1 MDSLESLT
9 RQIAGAKDLN
19 GIVRTMK
26 AMAAANIGQYEIA
39 MESLG
44 DYWTNVSLG
53 LIAYLK
59 HINLESPIIK
69 KSENFKK
76 EHKSICAIVFGSDQ
90 GFVGQFNDSL
100 SQYVEKSLS
109 SHEGKIEI
117 WTVGARVPLLLADMG
132 MAVTKEFNLPNSIN
146 AITALIGSILIEVEK
161 NRENGTVDEY
171 YLFYNH
177 LVKEGSYQ
185 QEKLRLFPLDAK
197 WLQEK
202 KQLKWPTKKQPQV
215 IGDSSKLIHRL
226 IREYLFVTLYK
237 SCTES
242 LASEN
247 FSRLNAMQR
256 AEKNIEELLDEI
268 GHTYHR
274 LRQSSIDEELFD
286 VISGFTALKKEKHNK
301 KPLD

>member
-9 RQIAGAKDLN
+9 RQITGAKDLSA
-19 GIVRTMK
+19 IVRTMK
-26 AMAAANIGQYEIA
+26 AMAAANIGQYEMA

-53 LIAYLK
+53 LVAYLK
-59 HINLESPIIK
+59 HIGLENPDTKLNGNTK
-69 KSENFKK
+69 KDGKT
-76 EHKSICAIVFGSDQ
+76 ICAIVFGSDQ

-100 SQYVEKSLS
+100 SQYVIESLAA
-109 SHEGKIEI
+109 HKVKMEI
-117 WTVGARVPLLLADMG
+117 WTVGVRVPLLLMDMG
-132 MAVTKEFNLPNSIN
+132 MTVTKQFNLPNSIN
-146 AITALIGSILIEVEK
+146 AITALIGSILVQVEE
-161 NRENGTVDEY
+161 NHENGIVDEY
-171 YLFYNH
+171 YLFHNH
-177 LVKEGSYQ
+177 LVNEGSYE

-197 WLQEK
+197 WRQEK
-202 KQLKWPTKKQPQV
+202 GQLKWPTQKQPEV
-215 IGDSSKLIHRL
+215 IGDSGKLIRRL

-237 SCTES
+237 TCTES

-256 AEKNIEELLDEI
+256 AEKNIEELLDDI

-286 VISGFTALKKEKHNK
+286 VVSGFTALKK
-301 KPLD
+301 DR

>member
-9 RQIAGAKDLN
+9 RQIAGAKDLDS
-19 GIVRTMK
+19 IVRTMK

-53 LIAYLK
+53 LVAYLK
-59 HINLESPIIK
+59 NIGLENLDVQPNNESK
-69 KSENFKK
+69 KTN
-76 EHKSICAIVFGSDQ
+76 KSVCAIVFGSDQ

-100 SQYVEKSLS
+100 SQYVLKSLGT
-109 SHEGKIEI
+109 HQGRTEI
-117 WTVGARVPLLLADMG
+117 WTVGVRVPLLLTDMG
-132 MAVTKEFNLPNSIN
+132 LTVTKQFDLPNSIK
-146 AITALIGSILIEVEK
+146 AITALIGSILVQVEE
-161 NRENGTVDEY
+161 NREKGNVDEY
-171 YLFYNH
+171 YLFHNH
-177 LVKEGSYQ
+177 LINEGSYE
-185 QEKLRLFPLDAK
+185 QEKSRLFPLDAK

-202 KQLKWPTKKQPQV
+202 GQLKWPTQKQPEV
-215 IGDSSKLIHRL
+215 IGDSGKLIRRL

-237 SCTES
+237 TCTES

-247 FSRLNAMQR
+247 LSRLNAMQR

-286 VISGFTALKKEKHNK
+286 VVSGFTALKKEKE
-301 KPLD
+301 

>member
-9 RQIAGAKDLN
+9 RQITGAKELDS
-19 GIVRTMK
+19 IVRTMK
-26 AMAAANIGQYEIA
+26 AMAAANIGQYEMA

-53 LIAYLK
+53 LVAYLK
-59 HINLESPIIK
+59 HIGLESPEVKPNDETK
-69 KSENFKK
+69 KAE
-76 EHKSICAIVFGSDQ
+76 KSVCAIVFGSDQ

-100 SQYVEKSLS
+100 SQYVIESLS
-109 SHEGKIEI
+109 THEGKMEI
-117 WTVGARVPLLLADMG
+117 WTVGVRVPLLLKDMG
-132 MAVTKEFNLPNSIN
+132 MTVTKEFNLPNSIN
-146 AITALIGSILIEVEK
+146 AITALIGSILLQVEE
-161 NRENGTVDEY
+161 NRENGNVDAY
-171 YLFYNH
+171 YLFHNH
-177 LVKEGSYQ
+177 LVHEGSYK

-197 WLQEK
+197 WRQEK
-202 KQLKWPTKKQPQV
+202 GQLKWPTQKQPEV
-215 IGDSSKLIHRL
+215 IGDSGKLIRRL

-237 SCTES
+237 TCTES

-286 VISGFTALKKEKHNK
+286 VVSGFTALKKEKE
-301 KPLD
+301 

>member
-9 RQIAGAKDLN
+9 RQITGAKDLSA
-19 GIVRTMK
+19 IVRTMK
-26 AMAAANIGQYEIA
+26 AMAAANIGQYEMA

-53 LIAYLK
+53 LVAYLK
-59 HINLESPIIK
+59 HIGLENPDTKLNGNTK
-69 KSENFKK
+69 KDGKT
-76 EHKSICAIVFGSDQ
+76 ICAIVFGSDQ

-100 SQYVEKSLS
+100 SQYVIESLAT
-109 SHEGKIEI
+109 HKVKMEI
-117 WTVGARVPLLLADMG
+117 WTVGVRVPLLLMDMG
-132 MAVTKEFNLPNSIN
+132 MTVTKQFNLPNSIN
-146 AITALIGSILIEVEK
+146 AITALIGSILVQVEE
-161 NRENGTVDEY
+161 NHENGIVDEY
-171 YLFYNH
+171 YLFHNH
-177 LVKEGSYQ
+177 LVNEGSYE

-197 WLQEK
+197 WRQEK
-202 KQLKWPTKKQPQV
+202 GQLKWPTQKQPEV
-215 IGDSSKLIHRL
+215 IGDSGKLIRRL

-237 SCTES
+237 TCTES

-256 AEKNIEELLDEI
+256 AEKNIEELLDDI

-286 VISGFTALKKEKHNK
+286 VVSGFTALKK
-301 KPLD
+301 DR